1 MLLSYIATSVSAQTS
16 PPWSTGGNA
25 TSGGAFLGT
34 TNGEPLIFRTNNL
47 EAMRIKP
54 NGEIKIN
61 AFSNQGRGLITTNN
75 NGVLVMN
82 PFPTD
87 TNQVFT
93 GSGNF
98 KSLSTLTGWTVMG
111 NSLYTNSGAN
121 VGIGTS
127 NPQFLLHVNGD
138 AWFDGTVYATGVI
151 LTNKLLADTMKAN
164 NMFSLN
170 NTLHMSAGG
179 INEMYTSG
187 GDLRIQS
194 RAGYNGNTLLHA
206 GTAGN
211 VGIGTLTPQ
220 YKLDVTGQ
228 VRFNDDVYVGRI
240 RPLPG
245 DSVVRLGDSTILFWG
260 NRMFPSTNTLVK
272 GLAIGNSTSN
282 GLGLYSLALGSKVA
296 VSSAASYSI
305 AMGSGIIGGA
315 ALVNSIPNSLMLG
328 FNSDKPTVF
337 VGPANGAGT
346 VGRVGIGT
354 SNPQAEL
361 QVGETFRRVSMGSA
375 ESTGG
380 IAGTSYIGF
389 NISRVAPN
397 QWTTGNDFANN
408 GASVLLSDIHGGL
421 RVINIS
427 SSGAT
432 DQTLTDQQIEDNTR
446 FLIRA
451 DGRVVIGNQTQ
462 VGSAFDL
469 PSTILTVN
477 GGVVCKSIHVSMNN
491 WADSVFA
498 PTYYLMPL
506 DSVNAYV
513 KVNGHLPG
521 VPSQQEVQNN
531 GTDLAQNDV
540 MLLAKIEEL
549 TLYMIQLQQQN
560 EQMKKEIEEL
570 RKD

>member
-1 MLLSYIATSVSAQTS
+1 
-16 PPWSTGGNA
+16 
-25 TSGGAFLGT
+25 
-34 TNGEPLIFRTNNL
+34 
-47 EAMRIKP
+47 
-54 NGEIKIN
+54 
-61 AFSNQGRGLITTNN
+61 
-75 NGVLVMN
+75 
-82 PFPTD
+82 
-87 TNQVFT
+87 
-93 GSGNF
+93 
-98 KSLSTLTGWTVMG
+98 
-111 NSLYTNSGAN
+111 
-121 VGIGTS
+121 
-127 NPQFLLHVNGD
+127 
-138 AWFDGTVYATGVI
+138 TVYATGVI

-170 NTLHMSAGG
+170 STMHMSAGG
-179 INEMYTSG
+179 FNEMYTSN

-194 RAGYNGNTLLHA
+194 RVGYNGNTLLHA
-206 GTAGN
+206 GTGGN
-211 VGIGTLTPQ
+211 VGIGTFNPQ

-315 ALVNSIPNSLMLG
+315 GLINTIPNSFMLG
-328 FNSDKPTVF
+328 FNSDRPTVF
-337 VGPANGAGT
+337 VGPAGGTGT

-354 SNPQAEL
+354 ANPQAEF
-361 QVGETFRRVSMGSA
+361 QVGETFRKVAMGSA
-375 ESTGG
+375 ESTGT
-380 IAGTSYIGF
+380 IPGTSYIGF
-389 NISRVAPN
+389 NISRVGPN

-408 GASVLLSDIHGGL
+408 GASLLLSDINGGL
-421 RVINIS
+421 RVISITS
-427 SSGAT
+427 TGGA
-432 DQTLTDQQIEDNTR
+432 DQTITDQQIEDNTK
-446 FLIRA
+446 FLIRG

-462 VGSAFDL
+462 VGSPFDL
-469 PSTILTVN
+469 PSTMLTVN
-477 GGVVCKSIHVSMNN
+477 GGVVCKSIHVSMNS

-506 DSVNAYV
+506 DSVNQYV
-513 KVNGHLPG
+513 KANGHLPG
-521 VPSQQEVQNN
+521 VPSQQEVQNE